1 MGYPRSLGCLPR
13 CKACSFMTTTL
24 AAAFPRSSGI
34 PTQPSGATLAAR
46 TATIA
51 HYRHWSAN
59 LLCVPNKWCRKLKR
73 LKQAKKHVKKREGNE
88 EKWEKKCSPSP
99 PIDF

>member
-1 MGYPRSLGCLPR
+1 MLRCDIGGTNSFDCPLPALVGK
-13 CKACSFMTTTL
+13 C
-24 AAAFPRSSGI
+24 
-34 PTQPSGATLAAR
+34 
-46 TATIA
+46 
-51 HYRHWSAN
+51 SAN

-99 PIDF
+99 PIDL